1 MCPFSFLCWRRNQIC
16 QGFYDYFGILQFLEH
31 WEICQLA
38 NDTEL
43 YPDYFLIIFVLSIS
57 LYMFLLCVWYKWN
70 HSYIALYF
78 ICFQTSDDSSSE
90 LNLFKMALREAYNRE
105 LEFYETQEAQIMKQ
119 IAALE
124 NDRSHLRERKRSHIQ
139 CLVNVIACYRKK

>member
-1 MCPFSFLCWRRNQIC
+1 M
-16 QGFYDYFGILQFLEH
+16 
-31 WEICQLA
+31 EIS
-38 NDTEL
+38 NSV
-43 YPDYFLIIFVLSIS
+43 FVLKV
-57 LYMFLLCVWYKWN
+57 YALLVAVLLAAEVHTQPQKFN
-70 HSYIALYF
+70 TEIQ
-78 ICFQTSDDSSSE
+78 QTSDDSSSE

>member
-1 MCPFSFLCWRRNQIC
+1 MSCIKGVEGEIRFVKVFMIILEFCNFWNTESFVSLPVIRNYILFSYLYYQYLCTR
-16 QGFYDYFGILQFLEH
+16 FYYVFDIN
-31 WEICQLA
+31 EI
-38 NDTEL
+38 
-43 YPDYFLIIFVLSIS
+43 I
-57 LYMFLLCVWYKWN
+57 
-70 HSYIALYF
+70 YIALNF

>member
-1 MCPFSFLCWRRNQIC
+1 MLKEKSDLSRFLWLFWNFAIFGTLRALSAC
-16 QGFYDYFGILQFLEH
+16 QWFGIISWLFSYLYYQYLCTRFYYVFDIN
-31 WEICQLA
+31 EI
-38 NDTEL
+38 
-43 YPDYFLIIFVLSIS
+43 I
-57 LYMFLLCVWYKWN
+57 
-70 HSYIALYF
+70 YIALYF